1 MRALV
6 SVYDKAGVVD
16 LCRQL
21 VELGCELVSTGGTFA
36 ALTGAGL
43 PALEL
48 AALTGFPE
56 ILDGRVK
63 TLHPAVHAGLLARR
77 DEPRHLAQL
86 AEHGLTPFD
95 LLVSNLYP
103 FEATLGRPE
112 ATEEE
117 IVEQIDVGGPAMLR
131 AAAKNHAHVLVLID
145 PADYEPALAA
155 LRRGSVDAALRR
167 RLAAKAFQH
176 VASYDTLVASYLRG
190 EDEEFPDLLTIGLRK
205 VQPLR
210 YGENPHQRAALYLE
224 TPSAGLEA
232 TLAGGRQL
240 QGPELSFN
248 NLLDMDAA
256 LACVRDFGAPTA
268 AIVKHGNP
276 CGLASAESTAEAFAG
291 ALATDPM
298 SAFGGAI
305 ALNRPF
311 DLATAAVM
319 GGQVFHDLAAPAF
332 DPAALDGLRKRRNL
346 RVFEV
351 PDAAGR
357 VPGAGYPLAGG
368 AGRGAAARARF
379 RYDVKRVSGGY
390 LVQTPDRLAEDAL
403 ELRVVTE
410 RGPTPEELRDLRFA
424 WRAVKHV
431 RSNAIVLARERKL
444 VGIGAG
450 QMSRVDSV
458 EIAVK
463 KAAGRANGSV
473 LASDGLIP
481 FVDGAEAAAAAGVRA
496 IVQPGGSLRDEE
508 VVAVANRHDIAMVFT
523 GARHFRH

>member
-1 MRALV
+1 VRALV
-6 SVYDKAGVVD
+6 SVYDKSGVVD

-36 ALTGAGL
+36 ALRSAGV
-43 PALEL
+43 PVAEL
-48 AALTGFPE
+48 AAVTGFPE

-77 DEPRHLAQL
+77 GEPRHLAQL
-86 AEHGLTPFD
+86 AEHGFSTFD

-103 FEATLGRPE
+103 FEATLGRDGADE
-112 ATEEE
+112 AA

-131 AAAKNHAHVLVLID
+131 AAAKNHADVLVLID
-145 PADYEPALAA
+145 PADYEPVLAA
-155 LRRGSVDAALRR
+155 LRSGAADAGLRR
-167 RLAAKAFQH
+167 RLAARAFQH
-176 VASYDTLVASYLRG
+176 VASYDTLVAAYLRG
-190 EDEEFPDLLTIGLRK
+190 RDDELPSELTIALRRA
-205 VQPLR
+205 QGLR

-224 TPSAGLEA
+224 TPGHGLEA

-268 AIVKHGNP
+268 VIVKHGNP
-276 CGLASAESTAEAFAG
+276 CGLASAESIAEAFAA

-298 SAFGGAI
+298 AAFGGAI

-311 DLATAAVM
+311 DLATAAAM
-319 GGQVFHDLAAPAF
+319 GGQVFHDLAAPSFQPEAL
-332 DPAALDGLRKRRNL
+332 AALSKRRNL

-351 PDAAGR
+351 ADPA
-357 VPGAGYPLAGG
+357 PGGG
-368 AGRGAAARARF
+368 PAERARF
-379 RYDVKRVSGGY
+379 RYDLKRVSGGY
-390 LVQTPDRLAEDAL
+390 LVQTPDRLGEEAFEP
-403 ELRVVTE
+403 RVVTE
-410 RGPTPEELRDLRFA
+410 RSPTAEELGDLRFA

-431 RSNAIVLARERKL
+431 RSNAIVLARERRL

-458 EIAVK
+458 EIAVR
-463 KAAGRANGSV
+463 KADGRAEGSV

-481 FVDGAEAAAAAGVRA
+481 FADGAEAAAAAGVTA
-496 IVQPGGSLRDEE
+496 IVQPGGSVRDDEI
-508 VVAVANRHDIAMVFT
+508 VAVANRHGMAMLVT
-523 GARHFRH
+523 GTRHFRH

>member
-1 MRALV
+1 VRALV
-6 SVYDKAGVVD
+6 SVHDKAGVVD
-16 LCRQL
+16 LSRQL
-21 VELGCELVSTGGTFA
+21 VELGFEIVSTGGTFG
-36 ALTGAGL
+36 ALRAAGL
-43 PALEL
+43 PAVEL
-48 AALTGFPE
+48 ASVTGFPE

-86 AEHGLTPFD
+86 AEHGLAPFD

-103 FEATLGRPE
+103 FEATLGRPDASE
-112 ATEEE
+112 AE

-131 AAAKNHAHVLVLID
+131 AAAKNHADVLVLVD
-145 PADYEPALAA
+145 PADYEGAVAA
-155 LRRGSVDAALRR
+155 LRAGAVDERLRR
-167 RLAAKAFQH
+167 RLAARAFQH
-176 VASYDTLVASYLRG
+176 VASYDTLVAAYLRG
-190 EDEEFPDLLTIGLRK
+190 GDDELPEQLTIGLRK
-205 VQPLR
+205 VQGLR

-224 TPSAGLEA
+224 TPSHGLES

-256 LACVRDFGAPTA
+256 LACARDFAAPTA

-276 CGLASAESTAEAFAG
+276 CGLASGESIAEAFAG

-305 ALNRPF
+305 ALNRAF
-311 DLATAAVM
+311 DLATAVAM
-319 GGQVFHDLAAPAF
+319 GNQVFHDLAAPSFQA
-332 DPAALDGLRKRRNL
+332 DALAALSRRRNL

-351 PDAAGR
+351 PD
-357 VPGAGYPLAGG
+357 PGPTEEAGG
-368 AGRGAAARARF
+368 AVARARF
-379 RYDVKRVSGGY
+379 PFDLKRVSGGY
-390 LVQTPDRLAEDAL
+390 LVQTRDRLAEEDV
-403 ELRVVTE
+403 ELRQVTE
-410 RGPTPEELRDLRFA
+410 RAPTAEELRDLRFA

-431 RSNAIVLARERKL
+431 RSNAIVLARGRRL

-458 EIAVK
+458 EIAVRK
-463 KAAGRANGSV
+463 SSGRASGAV

-481 FVDGAEAAAAAGVRA
+481 FADGAEAAAAAGVTA
-496 IVQPGGSLRDEE
+496 IVQPGGSVRDEE
-508 VVAVANRHDIAMVFT
+508 VVAVANRHGMAMLFT
-523 GARHFRH
+523 GTRHFRH

>member
-6 SVYDKAGVVD
+6 SVHDKRGLVD
-16 LCRQL
+16 MCRGL
-21 VELGCELVSTGGTFA
+21 VELGCEVVSTGGTFA
-36 ALTGAGL
+36 ALSEAGV
-43 PALEL
+43 AATEL
-48 AALTGFPE
+48 SAVTGFPE

-77 DEPRHLAQL
+77 DDARHVGQL
-86 AEHGLTPFD
+86 AEHGFAPFD
-95 LLVSNLYP
+95 LLVVNLYP
-103 FEATLGRPE
+103 FEATLRRPE
-112 ATEEE
+112 ATDEQ

-131 AAAKNHAHVLVLID
+131 AAAKNHAHVAVLAD
-145 PADYEPALAA
+145 PADYESALEA
-155 LRRGSVDAALRR
+155 LRGGGIDPAMRQ
-167 RLAAKAFQH
+167 RLAARAFQH

-190 EDEEFPDLLTIGLRK
+190 GAAGFPGELTIGLRK
-205 VQPLR
+205 VQALR
-210 YGENPHQRAALYLE
+210 YGENPHQEAALYLE
-224 TPSAGLEA
+224 TPGAGLEA

-256 LACVRDFGAPTA
+256 LACVRDFASPTA
-268 AIVKHGNP
+268 VIVKHGNP
-276 CGLASAESTAEAFAG
+276 CGLASADTIGEAFAS
-291 ALATDPM
+291 ALATDPL

-311 DLATAAVM
+311 DLATASAM
-319 GGQVFHDLAAPAF
+319 GGQVFHDLAAPSFEA
-332 DPAALDGLRKRRNL
+332 DALQALRRRKNL

-351 PDAAGR
+351 PDAASR
-357 VPGAGYPLAGG
+357 SPG
-368 AGRGAAARARF
+368 AARARWP
-379 RYDVKRVSGGY
+379 YDVKRISGGY
-390 LVQTPDRLAEDAL
+390 LLQTPDRLAEDAV
-403 ELRVVTE
+403 ELRVVTA
-410 RGPTPEELRDLRFA
+410 RGPTEVELRDLRWA

-431 RSNAIVLARERKL
+431 RSNAIVLASGQAL
-444 VGIGAG
+444 VGVGAG

-463 KAAGRANGSV
+463 KSAGRAKGAV

-481 FVDGAEAAAAAGVRA
+481 FADGAEVAAGAGVTA
-496 IVQPGGSLRDEE
+496 IVQPGGSVRDDD